1 MKDCQQ
7 IHADAKKEA
16 ASIAE
21 HAAATKGGPY
31 IAAEKIMARRAS
43 KGAKAALVAA
53 LTVAKLYQ
61 TGNQSA
67 ADQLTKELAL
77 MLDERLT

>member
-16 ASIAE
+16 TSIAG

-31 IAAEKIMARRAS
+31 IAAEKIVARRAS
-43 KGAKAALVAA
+43 KGVKAALVAA
-53 LTVAKLYQ
+53 LTVAELYRN
-61 TGNQSA
+61 GNAGA